1 MGPLPACRSI
11 CSLYG
16 LSNMVDG
23 SANNLPAKA
32 MYSLSGA
39 LTSLLSGRQGTCGL
53 QECFEGEAEV
63 LQDSHKDTG
72 LRFEEEGTCVHAS
85 KPSSDAV
92 DAVEYDS
99 ASEGDPEASSLAG
112 SVSSAVSHPILRAH
126 HQVCM
131 QWRIALPVGHT

>member
-1 MGPLPACRSI
+1 MYIPSGPL
-11 CSLYG
+11 
-16 LSNMVDG
+16 
-23 SANNLPAKA
+23 
-32 MYSLSGA
+32 A
-39 LTSLLSGRQGTCGL
+39 LLLNSRCWTCGV

-72 LRFEEEGTCVHAS
+72 LRFEEEATCVHAS

-112 SVSSAVSHPILRAH
+112 SVSSAAADPIPRVQH
-126 HQVCM
+126 CTCV
-131 QWRIALPVGHT
+131 

>member
-1 MGPLPACRSI
+1 MPQLG
-11 CSLYG
+11 
-16 LSNMVDG
+16 
-23 SANNLPAKA
+23 
-32 MYSLSGA
+32 
-39 LTSLLSGRQGTCGL
+39 GRCWTRGL

-72 LRFEEEGTCVHAS
+72 LRFEEEDTCVHTS

-112 SVSSAVSHPILRAH
+112 SVSSAESSSILKCASR
-126 HQVCM
+126 
-131 QWRIALPVGHT
+131 